1 MNVNMNRIETL
12 EELIESYKKCPY
24 KVETYEFDGTGYA
37 LLIIEI
43 NKMLKENK
51 KYKEVIDK
59 AIYLLDNYQNNLYSK
74 KVRETLD
81 DDIEIALK
89 ILKEVE

>member
-51 KYKEVIDK
+51 KYKEVIEEFMNYIEDNK
-59 AIYLLDNYQNNLYSK
+59 LVLNNPAIFDFY
-74 KVRETLD
+74 
-81 DDIEIALK
+81 LK
-89 ILKEVE
+89 IKEVE